1 MNEIITQLGIL
12 VVVSFV
18 VYWFVKFKF
27 VLPLETKLTLTNK
40 TFSAF
45 TSFSKDL
52 LEHIYVPDTVEHYTD
67 IVNYYLIKLH
77 NVLPESN
84 MLVFEKVDEQWKLIN
99 YFKNFKHEP
108 KIMAGYTWD
117 IFDKAAQ
124 EKDLIRVN
132 ISQSYEDVSIVQ
144 LLKTFDIKLITIC
157 PFMWK
162 VSNHKRLLIIGHEEE
177 KKPEEINHYL
187 KLLILHIN
195 AIYKVSEKNI
205 VLKKENTQLRN
216 EINAVLKELDM
227 AGTKLIQRAKERKA
241 LYEVVTKITGDNED
255 INFGASAI
263 LNIVAKIVEADVAAC
278 LILNEDKNCLEVYPG
293 AFGLKEKDYYGIP
306 ITNIDSSSVRVFNDN
321 KAFISSNAQND
332 NEVLTKYAKLWNIH
346 SLMVVPISLH
356 GKIIGVLRI
365 GSSKEN
371 FFTEDQLEFLSIIAD
386 ELALIIEMV
395 TLYENL
401 SKTAKELA
409 QSNRM
414 KDEFLAAISH
424 ELKTPLTTIKGFV
437 SVILSGEAGSLT
449 AQQTKFLNITDLAVG
464 RLNSLISDLLD
475 LSRLTGKVEMEF
487 EEVLIEDLIRHSTSN
502 LIFKEKEKNVK
513 FHSKLDKNLK
523 SVMADPKWLTRVID
537 NLLVN
542 AIKFSNDGSE
552 IKITVHNKGEAL
564 VVGVSDGGPGI
575 AKDEQRL
582 IFDKFY
588 RGKNNSDKTPGT
600 GLGLA
605 ISKSVVEKH
614 GGKIWVE
621 SEMDNGAKFYFALP
635 FSKKRIAS
643 NSVSGDKHE

>member
-1 MNEIITQLGIL
+1 MNEIITYLSIL
-12 VVVSFV
+12 AVILFV
-18 VYWFVKFKF
+18 CYWFVKFKII
-27 VLPLETKLTLTNK
+27 LPLETKLTFTKK

-52 LEHIYVPDTVEHYTD
+52 LEHIYIPDTLDHYTD

-84 MLVFEKVDEQWKLIN
+84 MLVFEKVDNQWKLIN

-108 KIMAGYTWD
+108 KIMAGYDWD
-117 IFDKAAQ
+117 VFDKAAQ
-124 EKDLIRVN
+124 EKELIRVN
-132 ISQSYEDVSIVQ
+132 ISDGYENISIVS
-144 LLKTFDIKLITIC
+144 LLKTFDVNVITIC
-157 PFMWK
+157 PFMWTA
-162 VSNHKRLLIIGHEEE
+162 SNHKRLLIIGHEEDENPE
-177 KKPEEINHYL
+177 KINHYL
-187 KLLILHIN
+187 KLLLLHIN

-205 VLKKENTQLRN
+205 ALKKDNNQLRN

-227 AGTKLIQRAKERKA
+227 AGSKLIQRAKERKA
-241 LYEVVTKITGDNED
+241 LYEVVTQITGDNKD
-255 INFGASAI
+255 VHFGSSAI

-278 LILNEDKNCLEVYPG
+278 LIFDEDKNSLEVYPG
-293 AFGLKEKDYYGIP
+293 AYGIKDEDYYGIQ
-306 ITNIDSSSVRVFNDN
+306 ITNMESSSVRVFTEN
-321 KAFISSNAQND
+321 KPFISSNAQTD
-332 NEVLTKYAKLWNIH
+332 NEVLTKYARLWNIQ
-346 SLMVVPISLH
+346 SLMVVPIALH

-371 FFTEDQLEFLSIIAD
+371 FFTEDQLEFLVIIAD
-386 ELALIIEMV
+386 ELAMIIEMV
-395 TLYENL
+395 TLYDNL

-409 QSNRM
+409 QSNNM
-414 KDEFLAAISH
+414 KDEFLAAVSH
-424 ELKTPLTTIKGFV
+424 ELKTPLTTIKGFI

-449 AQQTKFLNITDLAVG
+449 PQQRKFLNITDQAVG
-464 RLNSLISDLLD
+464 RLNNLISDLLD

-487 EEVLIEDLIRHSTSN
+487 EEVSIEDLIRHSTSN
-502 LIFKEKEKNVK
+502 LIFKAKEKHVK
-513 FHSKLDKNLK
+513 FHSKTDKKLK

-542 AIKFSNDGSE
+542 ALKFSEKDSE
-552 IKITVHNKGEAL
+552 IKITVHNKGEAV
-564 VVGVSDGGPGI
+564 VVGVGDSGPGI
-575 AKDEQRL
+575 EKGEQRL

-614 GGKIWVE
+614 GGKMWVE
-621 SEMDNGAKFYFALP
+621 SEINEGAKFFFALP
-635 FSKKRIAS
+635 FSKKKIQVPAQ
-643 NSVSGDKHE
+643 SV

>member
-1 MNEIITQLGIL
+1 MNEIITHLGIL
-12 VVVSFV
+12 AVVSFV

-27 VLPLETKLTLTNK
+27 VLPLESKLTFTNK

-117 IFDKAAQ
+117 VFDKAAQ
-124 EKDLIRVN
+124 EKDLARVT
-132 ISQSYEDVSIVQ
+132 ISQNYEDVSIVQ

-162 VSNHKRLLIIGHEEE
+162 GSNHKRLLIIGHEEE

-205 VLKKENTQLRN
+205 ILKKENTQLRN

-278 LILNEDKNCLEVYPG
+278 LILDEDKNSLEVYPG

-306 ITNIDSSSVRVFNDN
+306 ITNMESSSVRVFNEN
-321 KAFISSNAQND
+321 KAFISPNAQED

-395 TLYENL
+395 TLYDNL
-401 SKTAKELA
+401 SKTANELA
-409 QSNRM
+409 QSNSM
-414 KDEFLAAISH
+414 KDEFLAAVSH
-424 ELKTPLTTIKGFV
+424 ELKTPLTTIKGFI

-449 AQQTKFLNITDLAVG
+449 PQQTKFLNITDQAVG

-502 LIFKEKEKNVK
+502 LIFKAKEKNVK
-513 FHSKLDKNLK
+513 FRSKLDKNLK

-564 VVGVSDGGPGI
+564 VVGVIDGGPGI

-635 FSKKRIAS
+635 FSKKRIAC

>member
-1 MNEIITQLGIL
+1 MNEIITYLSVL
-12 VVVSFV
+12 AVVSFV
-18 VYWFVKFKF
+18 VYWFIKFRY
-27 VLPLETKLTLTNK
+27 VLPLETKLMLTNK

-52 LEHIYVPDTVEHYTD
+52 LEHIYIPDTLDHYTD

-99 YFKNFKHEP
+99 YFKNFRHEP
-108 KIMAGYTWD
+108 KIMSGYAWD

-124 EKDLIRVN
+124 EKDLTRVN
-132 ISQSYEDVSIVQ
+132 ISGGYEDIPIVN

-162 VSNHKRLLIIGHEEE
+162 ASNHKRLLIIGHEQD

-187 KLLILHIN
+187 KLLLLHIN

-205 VLKKENTQLRN
+205 VLKKENSQLRN

-227 AGTKLIQRAKERKA
+227 AGSKLIQRAKERKA
-241 LYEVVTKITGDNED
+241 LYEVVTQITGDNKD
-255 INFGASAI
+255 LNFGCSAI

-278 LILNEDKNCLEVYPG
+278 LMLNEDENCLEVYPG
-293 AFGLKEKDYYGIP
+293 AFGIKENEYYGIP
-306 ITNIDSSSVRVFNDN
+306 ITNMESSSVRVFNEN
-321 KAFISSNAQND
+321 KPFISPNAQTD
-332 NEVLTKYAKLWNIH
+332 TEVLTKYAKLWNIH
-346 SLMVVPISLH
+346 SLMVVPIAVH

-371 FFTEDQLEFLSIIAD
+371 FFTDDQLEFLTIIAD

-395 TLYENL
+395 TLYDNL

-409 QSNRM
+409 QSNNM
-414 KDEFLAAISH
+414 KDEFLAAVSH
-424 ELKTPLTTIKGFV
+424 ELKTPITTIKGFI
-437 SVILSGEAGSLT
+437 SVVLSGEAGSLT
-449 AQQTKFLNITDLAVG
+449 AQQTKFLNITDQAVG
-464 RLNSLISDLLD
+464 RLNNLISDLLD

-487 EEVLIEDLIRHSTSN
+487 EEVAIEDLIKHSTSN
-502 LIFKEKEKNVK
+502 LIFKAKERGVK
-513 FHSKLDKNLK
+513 FHSNLDKNLK
-523 SVMADPKWLTRVID
+523 VVIADPKWLTRVID

-542 AIKFSNDGSE
+542 ALKFSEKGSE
-552 IKITVHNKGEAL
+552 INITVKNKGDAL
-564 VVGVSDGGPGI
+564 VVGIIDDGPGI

-614 GGKIWVE
+614 DGKIWVE
-621 SEMDNGAKFYFALP
+621 SEMNEGAKFFFALP
-635 FSKKRIAS
+635 FSKKRVGYDVKS
-643 NSVSGDKHE
+643 

>member
-1 MNEIITQLGIL
+1 MNEIITYLSIL
-12 VVVSFV
+12 TVLSFIG
-18 VYWFVKFKF
+18 YWFIKFKF
-27 VLPLETKLTLTNK
+27 ILPLETKLTFTNK

-45 TSFSKDL
+45 SSFSKDL
-52 LEHIYVPDTVEHYTD
+52 LEHIYIPDTLDHYTD

-124 EKDLIRVN
+124 EKDLTRVN
-132 ISQSYEDVSIVQ
+132 ISDDYEDVPIVN

-157 PFMWK
+157 PFMWEA
-162 VSNHKRLLIIGHEEE
+162 SNHKRLLIIGHEEA
-177 KKPEEINHYL
+177 KRPEEINHYL
-187 KLLILHIN
+187 KLLLLHIN
-195 AIYKVSEKNI
+195 AIYRVSEKNI
-205 VLKKENTQLRN
+205 VLKKENIQLRN
-216 EINAVLKELDM
+216 EINAVLNELDM

-241 LYEVVTKITGDNED
+241 LYEVVTQITGDNKD
-255 INFGASAI
+255 INFGCSAI

-278 LILNEDKNCLEVYPG
+278 LILDEDKNTLEVHPG
-293 AFGLKEKDYYGIP
+293 AFGIEEKDYYGIP
-306 ITNIDSSSVRVFNDN
+306 ITNMDSSSVRVFTEN
-321 KAFISSNAQND
+321 KPFISSNAQED
-332 NEVLTKYAKLWNIH
+332 TEVLTKYAKLWNIH
-346 SLMVVPISLH
+346 SLMVVPIALH

-371 FFTEDQLEFLSIIAD
+371 FFTDDQLEFLSIIAD

-395 TLYENL
+395 TLYDNL

-409 QSNRM
+409 QSNSM
-414 KDEFLAAISH
+414 KDEFLAAVSH
-424 ELKTPLTTIKGFV
+424 ELKTPLTTIKGFI

-449 AQQTKFLNITDLAVG
+449 AQQTKFLNITDQAVG
-464 RLNSLISDLLD
+464 RLNHLISDLLD

-487 EEVLIEDLIRHSTSN
+487 EEVSIEDLIRQSTSN
-502 LIFKEKEKNVK
+502 LVFKAKEKHVK

-523 SVMADPKWLTRVID
+523 SVMADPRWLTRVID

-542 AIKFSNDGSE
+542 ALKFSNKNSE

-564 VVGVSDGGPGI
+564 VVGVIDSGPGI

-621 SEMDNGAKFYFALP
+621 SEVDEGAKFFFALP
-635 FSKKRIAS
+635 FSKKRIS
-643 NSVSGDKHE
+643 CSSISGDKK